1 MPCFRSNWML
11 KTLRS
16 NSAGF
21 TLIELLIVI
30 SVIAALSVVLVSIV
44 DPVGSQGKARD
55 GVRLSHV
62 KNLAEAI
69 ESYRQIEGS
78 YPLDAD
84 PQNPASTLRTTYIR
98 TWPSPLANDGTED
111 PAWAYIYAQAGTGFV
126 LYSPNSRGGCY
137 KYQTDWRNAMNCPI
151 AECST
156 DISLASDCSEL

>member
-1 MPCFRSNWML
+1 ML

-69 ESYRQIEGS
+69 ESYRQI
-78 YPLDAD
+78 
-84 PQNPASTLRTTYIR
+84 
-98 TWPSPLANDGTED
+98 
-111 PAWAYIYAQAGTGFV
+111 
-126 LYSPNSRGGCY
+126 
-137 KYQTDWRNAMNCPI
+137 
-151 AECST
+151 
-156 DISLASDCSEL
+156 